1 MSVFNIIDEE
11 LTVSSVFIYDN
22 VYGAAV
28 SLNNNGSVP
37 IKKMIV
43 HHFNLKNASKAL
55 DLAHVHSGNVI
66 KRCICF
72 LVYLNFSME
81 GP

>member
-1 MSVFNIIDEE
+1 LSVFNIIDEE

-28 SLNNNGSVP
+28 PLNNNGSVP
-37 IKKMIV
+37 IKKMTI

-55 DLAHVHSGNVI
+55 GLAHVHSGNVI
-66 KRCICF
+66 KDVF
-72 LVYLNFSME
+72 VF
-81 GP
+81 